1 MNTVSRVAESDETE
15 VTEHSI
21 EIRDASWQVPFS
33 KGNIKAAGA
42 WYSSTSF
49 LFFFAY
55 LSILFASEA
64 AASLG
69 GTLQGGF
76 TWGDVEKSLPP
87 ALIAGRWGGPLAQFR
102 SDIKVL
108 LCIITLMCMTVIQNI
123 QFLRAL

>member
-1 MNTVSRVAESDETE
+1 MPVGRFHFPKGILRQLGPGTAALVSY
-15 VTEHSI
+15 
-21 EIRDASWQVPFS
+21 FS
-33 KGNIKAAGA
+33 
-42 WYSSTSF
+42 
-49 LFFFAY
+49 LLM